1 IDENNGWIVG
11 TEIKV
16 MYTPDGGANWYQ
28 QSVPAEVNN
37 RINAVDFINQT
48 HGWAVGW
55 GGIIMR
61 TTTGNSLGSRLWYGM
76 TDPLFL
82 SIIAVVVAVPVGVFI
97 IRRYRRGKRTPSDSK
112 PPQPKI
118 EW

>member
-1 IDENNGWIVG
+1 
-11 TEIKV
+11 

-37 RINAVDFINQT
+37 RIYAVDFINQT
-48 HGWAVGW
+48 HGWAVGSD
-55 GGIIMR
+55 GILMR
-61 TTTGNSLGSRLWYGM
+61 TTTGNSLGNRLWYGM

-82 SIIAVVVAVPVGVFI
+82 SIISIIAIVVVVPVGVFI
-97 IRRYRRGKRTPSDSK
+97 VRRYRRGKRTPSETK

-118 EW
+118 DW